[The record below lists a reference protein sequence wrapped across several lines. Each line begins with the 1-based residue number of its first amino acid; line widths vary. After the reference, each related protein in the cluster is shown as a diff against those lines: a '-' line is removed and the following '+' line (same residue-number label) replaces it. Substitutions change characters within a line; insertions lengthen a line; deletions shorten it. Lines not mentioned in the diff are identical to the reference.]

1 MNAAGRRQGTFMQ
14 RKHRIDLLGGSFLVT
29 FAMLMGLN
37 QVLIKLV
44 NAGFQPVFQA
54 GLRSIAAFFPVLA
67 YTLITKKRLSISD
80 GSLVPGLFCGLFFG
94 LEFLLLFE
102 SLEFT
107 SVARASVMF
116 YTMPF
121 WVALGA
127 HFLIPGDRL
136 TPLRIVGLAL
146 AFVGVAW
153 ALSHNAAPASRYA
166 LLGDLLCLTSAVLWA
181 GIALLVRATRLQR
194 ASPEMQLLYQLSVSS
209 VVLVVASPLF
219 GPPLRHLTPLI
230 GGLFAFQ
237 VLVVVS
243 VGFLTWFRVLAVYP
257 ASDVASFGFLAPV
270 SGVFFSWLILGEHI
284 TASFIGALACV
295 CAGIVLVNRR
305 RA

>member
-1 MNAAGRRQGTFMQ
+1 MA
-14 RKHRIDLLGGSFLVT
+14 RKPRIDLLGGSFLVT
-29 FAMLMGLN
+29 FAALMGLN

-44 NAGFQPVFQA
+44 NAGIQPVFQA

-67 YTLITKKRLSISD
+67 YTLITNKRMSITD
-80 GSLVPGLFCGLFFG
+80 GSLIPGLFCGLFFG

-107 SVARASVMF
+107 SVARASMMF

-121 WVALGA
+121 WVALAA

-136 TPLRIVGLAL
+136 TPTRIAGLAL
-146 AFVGVAW
+146 AFTGVAW
-153 ALSHNAAPASRYA
+153 ALLHNAAPASKYA
-166 LLGDLLCLTSAVLWA
+166 LIGDLMCLAGSMLWA
-181 GIALLVRATRLQR
+181 GIALLVRTTRLQQ
-194 ASPEMQLLYQLSVSS
+194 AVPEMQLLYQLSVSS
-209 VVLVVASPLF
+209 VILVIASAFF
-219 GPPLRHLTPLI
+219 GPPIHHLTPAI
-230 GGLFAFQ
+230 GGMFAFQ

-243 VGFLTWFRVLAVYP
+243 FGFLTWFRVLAIYP

-270 SGVFFSWLILGEHI
+270 AGVFFSWLILGEHI
-284 TASFIGALACV
+284 TLSFLGSLALV

-305 RA
+305 R